1 MLSFIHAGDVHL
13 GNPFTGLSQNLS
25 PDFQKNVQLATF
37 TALDRLVEFAV
48 DQEVD
53 LVLFPGD
60 LYHGSDNSPLIQE
73 RLTKALTQL
82 DLAGI
87 WSAISFGNHD
97 FQQGQQVHPT
107 WPDRVLV
114 FGPEVETKT
123 ITTKSG
129 AKVAISA
136 FSYTDRQHRQS
147 ALPDFPVKQA
157 GVDYHLGMYHGV
169 VGQDGENYAAFSL
182 PDMVAKGY
190 DYWALGHIHVRQILH
205 RNPVVAY
212 SGNLQGLNRNE
223 DGEKGFFLVS
233 DQDGQG
239 LVPEFYP
246 VAPVLWQRVQIQ
258 NCPDLATLQGQL
270 NAYHW
275 EQPTLVILELTGQVG
290 PDIEA
295 AARFGTLLES
305 LQASRKSDSDYWP
318 VKAQI
323 VTTAANQKRPA
334 LPADVDLQ
342 AAIRQV
348 IQADSVGQWLSD
360 QAPTFIRDYFYSE
373 EGQADLAD
381 RLYQDLVEGG
391 QDED

>member
-13 GNPFTGLSQNLS
+13 GNPFTGLNQNLS
-25 PDFQKNVQLATF
+25 PDFQGNVQLATF

-82 DLAGI
+82 DQAGI

-97 FQQGQQVHPT
+97 FQQGQQVHPA

-114 FGPEVETKT
+114 FGPAVETKT
-123 ITTKSG
+123 ITTASG
-129 AKVAISA
+129 LKVAISG
-136 FSYTDRQHRQS
+136 FSYADRQHRQS
-147 ALPDFPVKQA
+147 ALPDFPVKQE

-169 VGQDGENYAAFSL
+169 VGQDGEKYAAFSL
-182 PDMVAKGY
+182 SDMVAKGY

-239 LVPEFYP
+239 LLPEFYP
-246 VAPVLWQRVQIQ
+246 VAPVLWQRIQ
-258 NCPDLATLQGQL
+258 MRNCPDLATLQGQL

-295 AARFGTLLES
+295 AARFGTLEES
-305 LQASRKSDSDYWP
+305 LQASRKSQSDYWP

-323 VTTAANQKRPA
+323 TTKALSQERPA

-342 AAIRQV
+342 AAINQV
-348 IQADSVGQWLSD
+348 VQPASVGQWLSD
-360 QAPTFIRDYFYSE
+360 QAPTFIRDYFYSK
-373 EGQADLAD
+373 EGQADLAG
-381 RLYQDLVEGG
+381 RIYQDLVAGG